1 MTEMKKIFFAIL
13 FLLTVS
19 AGIFAQTTET
29 TSPPEAVKPKES
41 AKKEAVEQPP
51 AKSENPGV
59 KTVVPNNPEA
69 VKRAMPKQGAKP
81 EVVRP
86 EKRRPAGAGRPAGV
100 RRPPVRRIR

>member
-1 MTEMKKIFFAIL
+1 MTEMKKIFFAII
-13 FLLTVS
+13 FLLMGGAV
-19 AGIFAQTTET
+19 IFAQTSET
-29 TSPPEAVKPKES
+29 ASPPEAVKPQEP
-41 AKKEAVEQPP
+41 AKKESVNQPP
-51 AKSENPGV
+51 AKAENPGV

-69 VKRAMPKQGAKP
+69 VKRAKPKQGAKP